1 MAARGPKDDEDRAL
15 FEQALRDLAPPAGGA
30 GRLTRL
36 KEQDAGALDDAPPPV
51 VARRRSR
58 QPAGRQP
65 AGLRVEVDGGR
76 MVGLAPGV
84 DRRQL
89 RRLRRGQVPVDHEI
103 DLHGYTEAQARQNV
117 RRELLLAS
125 QRGWRCVRII
135 HGRAV
140 GSATGPV
147 LKRAL
152 PGWLEEAAPAVRVL
166 AFTTA
171 APQLGGAGATL
182 VLLALSSG

>member
-15 FEQALRDLAPPAGGA
+15 FERALRDLATPAGGA
-30 GRLTRL
+30 RRLSRL
-36 KEQDAGALDDAPPPV
+36 KEQDVGSLDDTPPT
-51 VARRRSR
+51 VARRRAR
-58 QPAGRQP
+58 QPAGRRP
-65 AGLRVEVDGGR
+65 AGLRIELDGGR

-125 QRGWRCVRII
+125 RRGWRCVRII

-171 APQLGGAGATL
+171 APQLGGDGATL
-182 VLLALSSG
+182 VLLAPSSG